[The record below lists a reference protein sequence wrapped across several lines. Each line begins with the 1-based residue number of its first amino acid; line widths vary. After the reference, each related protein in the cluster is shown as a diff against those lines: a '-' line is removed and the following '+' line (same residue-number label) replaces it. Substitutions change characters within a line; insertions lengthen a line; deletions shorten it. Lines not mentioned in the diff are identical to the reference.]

1 MYFFNRN
8 FCIIWYLKPFVSSKR
23 SLNKFL
29 MVDLRV
35 SNWINEV
42 TIGGS
47 GSGKTKILLH
57 LIKKQDDFDKIFLYA
72 KDLSEP
78 KYQFLI
84 KKHKNAGTKHLND
97 LKAFIECSNTMHN
110 VYDDINDYNL
120 TRKRKLLIAFDDMIK
135 DIMSNKTISS
145 CCEKIVY

>member
-29 MVDLRV
+29 MVDLRA

-97 LKAFIECSNTMHN
+97 LKAFIECSNTMHD